1 MLDGSLISECH
12 QGQQATSLHNRPD
25 IRLQPC
31 LLYLHTYEFLQS
43 GRRPYKDI
51 LNFMVP
57 FLPHVETVINGAF
70 SKCPAIRSAQR
81 KCSLMD
87 SFTAILSKSG
97 PSCRK
102 TLDMCP

>member
-1 MLDGSLISECH
+1 MGTPSAKTIRASRRISLR
-12 QGQQATSLHNRPD
+12 NRPD